1 MAFSLVWTRNE
12 LKKEKLN
19 DKLLKVAFKEITLN
33 TIFAGITLA
42 VAYQMIDTKVN
53 SYQKNLKNGAEHRQ
67 AIPRNRGPAASRLV
81 EMATG
86 SGQGPTQDPRRAAG
100 TGVRNS

>member
-1 MAFSLVWTRNE
+1 MRDEFDAVIDLSGDISAPDSSLGMNE

-53 SYQKNLKNGAEHRQ
+53 SYQKNLKNVFGAGDKSTSFLDV
-67 AIPRNRGPAASRLV
+67 I
-81 EMATG
+81 
-86 SGQGPTQDPRRAAG
+86 
-100 TGVRNS
+100 

>member
-1 MAFSLVWTRNE
+1 MRDEFDAVIDSSGDISAPDSSLGMNE

-53 SYQKNLKNGAEHRQ
+53 SYQKNMKN
-67 AIPRNRGPAASRLV
+67 V
-81 EMATG
+81 F
-86 SGQGPTQDPRRAAG
+86 G
-100 TGVRNS
+100 TGDKSTSFLDVI